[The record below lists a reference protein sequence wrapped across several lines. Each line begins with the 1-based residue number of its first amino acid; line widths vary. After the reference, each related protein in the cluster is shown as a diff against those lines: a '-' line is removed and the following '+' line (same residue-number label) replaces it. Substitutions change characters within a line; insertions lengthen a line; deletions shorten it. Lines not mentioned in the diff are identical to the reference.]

1 MIKFLRAA
9 LSLRNLIIFSLG
21 GLAMII
27 LLLLIQL
34 IISKSLV
41 GFWDDDLIFPA
52 LIGGLIALGY
62 ISYKSKQNTY
72 TIENCLAIDL
82 TSVYWHFLALLWLFL
97 FVLINFY

>member
-21 GLAMII
+21 SLAMII

-52 LIGGLIALGY
+52 LIGGSIALLRY
-62 ISYKSKQNTY
+62 EKPFFDK
-72 TIENCLAIDL
+72 
-82 TSVYWHFLALLWLFL
+82 
-97 FVLINFY
+97 

>member
-9 LSLRNLIIFSLG
+9 LSFRNLIIFSLG

-52 LIGGLIALGY
+52 LIGGA
-62 ISYKSKQNTY
+62 
-72 TIENCLAIDL
+72 
-82 TSVYWHFLALLWLFL
+82 FALLRYEKPF
-97 FVLINFY
+97 FDK